1 MIRYTFWRAKKNYM
15 ISIKRKCGE
24 VSSMEALIKKL
35 KEQLSIEAKE
45 AINSLTTNRL
55 DVIYKLVVSISYLEK
70 MEKKEWEEAPVA
82 EVAENIIKKYSNGR
96 YDHNID
102 ALYDAYIAAKQAYKV
117 NGDQGHRDKLMETAG
132 RLMVEVYDMLST
144 MVMDSDFIDERQE
157 IQKYIRKLG
166 D

>member
-1 MIRYTFWRAKKNYM
+1 
-15 ISIKRKCGE
+15 
-24 VSSMEALIKKL
+24 MEALIKKL
-35 KEQLSIEAKE
+35 KEQLNIEAKE
-45 AINSLTTNRL
+45 AVNSLTTNRL

-102 ALYDAYIAAKQAYKV
+102 ALYDAYIAAKQAYKA
-117 NGDQGHRDKLMETAG
+117 NGDQGHRDKLMETVG

>member
-1 MIRYTFWRAKKNYM
+1 
-15 ISIKRKCGE
+15 
-24 VSSMEALIKKL
+24 MEALIKKL

-45 AINSLTTNRL
+45 AVNSLTTNRL

-117 NGDQGHRDKLMETAG
+117 NGDQGHRDKLMETVG

>member
-1 MIRYTFWRAKKNYM
+1 
-15 ISIKRKCGE
+15 
-24 VSSMEALIKKL
+24 MEALIKKL

-45 AINSLTTNRL
+45 AVNSLTTNRL

-70 MEKKEWEEAPVA
+70 MAKKAWAEAPIA
-82 EVAENIIKKYSNGR
+82 EAAENIIKKYSNGR

-102 ALYDAYIAAKQAYKV
+102 ALYDTYIAAKQAYKV
-117 NGDQGHRDKLMETAG
+117 NGDQGHRDKLMETVG

>member
-1 MIRYTFWRAKKNYM
+1 
-15 ISIKRKCGE
+15 
-24 VSSMEALIKKL
+24 MEALIKKL

-45 AINSLTTNRL
+45 AVNSLTTNRL

-117 NGDQGHRDKLMETAG
+117 NGDQGHRDKLMETVG

-166 D
+166 N

>member
-1 MIRYTFWRAKKNYM
+1 
-15 ISIKRKCGE
+15 
-24 VSSMEALIKKL
+24 MEALIKKL

-45 AINSLTTNRL
+45 AVNSLTTNRL

-102 ALYDAYIAAKQAYKV
+102 ALYDAYIAAKQAYKA
-117 NGDQGHRDKLMETAG
+117 NGDQGHRDKLMETVG

>member
-1 MIRYTFWRAKKNYM
+1 
-15 ISIKRKCGE
+15 
-24 VSSMEALIKKL
+24 
-35 KEQLSIEAKE
+35 
-45 AINSLTTNRL
+45 
-55 DVIYKLVVSISYLEK
+55 

-117 NGDQGHRDKLMETAG
+117 NGDQGHRDKLMETVG